1 MAARLPSPFF
11 FFFPSWKT
19 ADIAWFPKAASDL
32 LGACDLGLELP
43 CVPPQW
49 SIQHSCAPWVLGSL
63 PTLSL
68 SPCPAALLPSNFLC
82 SPGLLH
88 QLLQFRACTF
98 ISGVSGLE
106 GGVPGTFL
114 SPSTPYSS
122 SARPEARRPGCLDNF
137 HAFGVLYFS
146 SVSSFFLLSLP
157 STLTPCVTGKGC
169 EKPPPPR
176 WSKQVLLKE

>member
-1 MAARLPSPFF
+1 MASPEELDAGWLPGFQAH

-49 SIQHSCAPWVLGSL
+49 NIQHSCTLWVLGSL

-68 SPCPAALLPSNFLC
+68 SPSPAALLPSNFLC

-122 SARPEARRPGCLDNF
+122 SSRPEAQGGAGCLDNF
-137 HAFGVLYFS
+137 HAFGVLSFS

-157 STLTPCVTGKGC
+157 STLTPLSDRK
-169 EKPPPPR
+169 R
-176 WSKQVLLKE
+176 M